1 MERTKRGEGEGK
13 TIARSIT
20 PTVNLVGSEVHQGGI
35 ANPVKPI
42 GRASF
47 DRIEGVGRAWPP
59 PKRNSGAR
67 PVQGKIEGDAK
78 RGAVKRVTHGRN
90 IDRAIILE

>member
-1 MERTKRGEGEGK
+1 MERTKRGGGGEGK

-59 PKRNSGAR
+59 QTKLRCASGA
-67 PVQGKIEGDAK
+67 GKD
-78 RGAVKRVTHGRN
+78 RG
-90 IDRAIILE
+90 

>member
-1 MERTKRGEGEGK
+1 MEKRGGGREGK

-20 PTVNLVGSEVHQGGI
+20 PVNLVGSEVHQGGI

-47 DRIEGVGRAWPP
+47 DRIEGVGRACPP
-59 PKRNSGAR
+59 PPPNET
-67 PVQGKIEGDAK
+67 PVRVRKDRGKGDAV
-78 RGAVKRVTHGRN
+78 RLNV
-90 IDRAIILE
+90 

>member
-47 DRIEGVGRAWPP
+47 DRIEGVGRACPSPP
-59 PKRNSGAR
+59 PPPNET
-67 PVQGKIEGDAK
+67 PV
-78 RGAVKRVTHGRN
+78 RVRC
-90 IDRAIILE
+90 RER